1 MKNNTPKNNV
11 MMFKVAK
18 KFRFVLLGMLLAVS
32 TAWAEP
38 VVLSG
43 TVVDSDGEPIIGASV
58 LEKGTT
64 NGCSTDIDGNF
75 TLKVSGEK
83 SIVVTYVGMKA
94 RVVKPDSSSKMRI
107 VMESTDITLDDVV
120 VIGYGTMKKSDLTG
134 AVSTIAPD
142 QLKKTPAANLDQA
155 LQGRAAGV
163 TVNASSGQPGAAAE
177 VRIRGI
183 GTVNNSAPIYV
194 VDGVILDDISFLS
207 PNDIESTE
215 ILKDASATA
224 IYGSRGANGVIIVTT
239 KSGNTDGRMEVSFD
253 MYCGWQNRWNKL
265 DVMGRDE
272 FVETYM
278 KINAAN
284 SERKYY
290 EKNGFNAWLETYKGV
305 GRKDYHPVVMSDK
318 NPDGLDYSA
327 IETDWQDEV
336 FVKNAFIQNYHLSLD
351 GGSDRYG
358 YSISAG
364 WFEQEGTII
373 GSDYKRLSLR
383 ANTWFKV
390 KDWLKVGENLSFVTT
405 ESRWAMNN
413 SSSAGASVLSAALAM
428 APWDPTHYP
437 AGSHNKAGDDLS
449 GQIAAATNFTNVTNP
464 FSMVETSHPND
475 KTERLVG
482 DVYIEITPPFAKGL
496 IFRSDVSL
504 DLINVRNR
512 TFKDAYK
519 YSDYDQSIYNFLSS
533 SMSRQ
538 SQLIWE
544 NTLTYNKTFNDIH
557 ELSAMVGQTMEETNY
572 YSIGGSGANILNPVE
587 TNWYLSQT
595 TLDRTEAGDSVW
607 RTRRF
612 SLLGRIHYA
621 LMSRYLITVNF
632 RADASSMF
640 PENLWGY
647 FPSTALAW
655 KASEEEFL
663 RDVSWLDFLKVR
675 AGWGQIG
682 NDKINSD
689 SFNLTM
695 FNSGPT
701 FVDYVLGAN
710 QSLANGAT
718 VLTWVNNG
726 GKWEVTEQ
734 WDVGIDFGFFNG
746 LLSGTV
752 DFFLRDTR
760 DMLLTVKGPAFVGNR
775 YDGTNNVGTVRNKG
789 VEITLDHR
797 HKVGEVFYSI
807 GGNVSFIKNQLTAL
821 NGGEPVYSHIDNVV
835 VCDEGMPLYSFY
847 GYQYEGVFKTQEEV
861 DAAMWGY
868 AEGNQPYSV
877 GDAHYTDQNNDGIID
892 DKDKTYL
899 GSAFPWLTYG
909 INLGLEWKGID
920 VSLFFQ
926 GVHGNQIYNQ
936 VRYRTEGRGTESVL
950 GTQMRDVWT
959 PSTPDGNI
967 PDPRH
972 SVNFFASDR
981 FIEDGAYF
989 RLKNA
994 QIGYSLPQK
1003 WINAI
1008 GFTRCRIYV
1017 QGSNLFT
1024 FTKYTGYDPEVG
1036 GGVDYGNYPQS
1047 RTILVGANIS
1057 F

>member
-1 MKNNTPKNNV
+1 MNLKITPKLIAV
-11 MMFKVAK
+11 VLTVVVA
-18 KFRFVLLGMLLAVS
+18 VT
-32 TAWAEP
+32 TAIAAP
-38 VVLSG
+38 VVVTG
-43 TVVDSDGEPIIGASV
+43 TVTDSSGEPIIGASV
-58 LEKGTT
+58 LEKGTA
-64 NGCSTDIDGNF
+64 NGCSTDIDGKFSLRVEDNK
-75 TLKVSGEK
+75 TLVVS
-83 SIVVTYVGMKA
+83 YVGMKSQD
-94 RVVKPDSSSKMRI
+94 VKLAGRTNINVTLESGD
-107 VMESTDITLDDVV
+107 VMLDDVV

-134 AVSTIAPD
+134 AVTTVAAEN
-142 QLKKTPAANLDQA
+142 LKKTPAASLDQA

-194 VDGVILDDISFLS
+194 VDGIILDDISFLS
-207 PNDIESTE
+207 PSDIASME

-239 KSGNTDGRMEVSFD
+239 KSGNKEGRAEVSFD
-253 MYCGWQNRWNKL
+253 MYVGWQNRWRAL

-272 FVETYM
+272 FVDTYL
-278 KINAAN
+278 KINGTK
-284 SERKYY
+284 SERNYFD
-290 EKNGFNAWLETYKGV
+290 KNGFNAWLEAYKGV
-305 GRKDYHPVVMSDK
+305 GRKEYHPVVLSNK

-327 IETDWQDEV
+327 IETNWQDEV
-336 FVKNAFIQNYHLSLD
+336 FVPNALIQNYHLSVD
-351 GGSDRYG
+351 GGSNRYG
-358 YSISAG
+358 YSISAS
-364 WFEQEGTII
+364 WFDQDGTVI
-373 GSDYKRLSLR
+373 GSNYKRLTLR

-390 KDWLKVGENLSFVTT
+390 KDWLKVGENISFVSTR
-405 ESRWAMNN
+405 SRWAMNN
-413 SSSAGASVLSAALAM
+413 DASAGASILSAALAM

-437 AGSHNKAGDDLS
+437 NGSHNNAGDDLS

-475 KTERLVG
+475 KTERLIG
-482 DVYIEITPPFAKGL
+482 DVYVEITPPFVKGL
-496 IFRSDVSL
+496 TFRSDVSL
-504 DLINVRNR
+504 DLINSSNR

-519 YSDYDQSIYNFLSS
+519 YSDYDQSVYNFLSS
-533 SMSRQ
+533 SMGRQ

-544 NTLTYNKTFNDIH
+544 NTLTYNNVFNEIH
-557 ELSAMVGQTMEETNY
+557 DLTVMVGQTMEESNY
-572 YSIGGSGANILNPVE
+572 YSIGGSGSSILNPTE

-595 TLDRTEAGDSVW
+595 TQDRTEAGDSVW

-612 SLLGRIHYA
+612 SLLGRVHYS
-621 LMSRYLITVNF
+621 LFNRYLLTANF

-640 PENLWGY
+640 PENLWGF
-647 FPSTALAW
+647 FPSAALAW
-655 KASEEEFL
+655 KLSEEEWMK
-663 RDVSWLDFLKVR
+663 DISWLDFLKMR

-682 NDKINSD
+682 NDKISSD
-689 SFNLTM
+689 SFTLNM
-695 FNSGPT
+695 FNTGPT
-701 FVDYVLGAN
+701 FVDYVFGAN
-710 QSLANGAT
+710 QQLANGAT

-734 WDVGIDFGFFNG
+734 WDLGIDFGLFRG
-746 LLSGTV
+746 LLSGTI

-760 DMLLTVKGPAFVGNR
+760 DMLLSVKAPAFVGNR
-775 YDGTNNVGTVRNKG
+775 FDGTNNVGTVRNQG
-789 VEITLDHR
+789 IELSLEHR
-797 HKVGEVFYSI
+797 NKIGNVSYSV
-807 GGNVSFIKNQLTAL
+807 GGNVSFIQNELTAL
-821 NGGEPVYSHIDNVV
+821 NGGQPVYSHIDNVV

-847 GYQYEGVFKTQEEV
+847 GYNYEGVYQTQEEV

-868 AEGNQPYSV
+868 AAGNQPYSV

-892 DKDKTYL
+892 DKDKIFL

-926 GVHGNQIYNQ
+926 GVYGNEIYNQ
-936 VRYRTEGRGTESVL
+936 VRYRTEGRGDTSIL
-950 GTQMRDVWT
+950 STAMRDVWT
-959 PSTPDGNI
+959 PTSTDGSI

-972 SVNFFASDR
+972 SVNFFASNR
-981 FIEDGAYF
+981 FLEDGSYF

-994 QIGYSLPQK
+994 QIGYTLPQK
-1003 WINAI
+1003 WMKAI
-1008 GFTRCRIYV
+1008 RFNSCRIYV

-1024 FTKYTGYDPEVG
+1024 VTKYTGYDPEVG

>member
-1 MKNNTPKNNV
+1 MNLKITQKLIAV
-11 MMFKVAK
+11 
-18 KFRFVLLGMLLAVS
+18 VLTVVLAVTS
-32 TAWAEP
+32 AIAAP
-38 VVLSG
+38 VVVTG
-43 TVVDSDGEPIIGASV
+43 TVTDSSGEPIIGASV

-64 NGCSTDIDGNF
+64 NGCSTDIDGKFSLRVEGNK
-75 TLKVSGEK
+75 TLVVS
-83 SIVVTYVGMKA
+83 YVGMKSQD
-94 RVVKPDSSSKMRI
+94 VKLAGR
-107 VMESTDITLDDVV
+107 TDINVTLESGDVMLDDVV

-134 AVSTIAPD
+134 AVTTVAAEN
-142 QLKKTPAANLDQA
+142 LKKTPAASLDQA

-194 VDGVILDDISFLS
+194 VDGIILDDISFLS
-207 PNDIESTE
+207 PSDIASME

-239 KSGNTDGRMEVSFD
+239 KSGNKEGRAEVSFD
-253 MYCGWQNRWNKL
+253 MYVGWQNRWRAL

-272 FVETYM
+272 FVDTYL
-278 KINAAN
+278 KINGTK
-284 SERKYY
+284 SERNYFD
-290 EKNGFNAWLETYKGV
+290 KNGFNAWLEAYKGV
-305 GRKDYHPVVMSDK
+305 GRKEYHPEVLSKK

-327 IETDWQDEV
+327 IETNWQDEV
-336 FVKNAFIQNYHLSLD
+336 FVPNALIQNYHLSVD
-351 GGSDRYG
+351 GGSNRYG
-358 YSISAG
+358 YSISAS
-364 WFEQEGTII
+364 WFDQDGTII
-373 GSDYKRLSLR
+373 GSNYKRLTLR

-390 KDWLKVGENLSFVTT
+390 KDWLKVGENISFVSTR
-405 ESRWAMNN
+405 SRWAMNN
-413 SSSAGASVLSAALAM
+413 DASAGASILSAALAM

-437 AGSHNKAGDDLS
+437 DGSHNNAGEDLS

-475 KTERLVG
+475 KTERLIG
-482 DVYIEITPPFAKGL
+482 DIYVEITPPFVKGL
-496 IFRSDVSL
+496 TFRSDVSL
-504 DLINVRNR
+504 DLINSSNR

-519 YSDYDQSIYNFLSS
+519 YSDYDQSVYNFLSS
-533 SMSRQ
+533 SMGRQ

-544 NTLTYNKTFNDIH
+544 NTLTYNNVFNEIH
-557 ELSAMVGQTMEETNY
+557 DLTVMVGQTMEESNY
-572 YSIGGSGANILNPVE
+572 YSIGGSGSSILNPTE

-595 TLDRTEAGDSVW
+595 TQDRTEAGDSVW

-612 SLLGRIHYA
+612 SLLGRVHYS
-621 LMSRYLITVNF
+621 LLNRYLLTANF

-640 PENLWGY
+640 PENLWGF
-647 FPSTALAW
+647 FPSAALAW
-655 KASEEEFL
+655 KLSEEEWMK
-663 RDVSWLDFLKVR
+663 DISWLDFLKMR

-682 NDKINSD
+682 NDKISSD
-689 SFNLTM
+689 SFTLNM
-695 FNSGPT
+695 FNTGPT
-701 FVDYVLGAN
+701 FVDYVFGEN
-710 QSLANGAT
+710 QQLANGAT

-734 WDVGIDFGFFNG
+734 WDLGIDFGLFRG
-746 LLSGTV
+746 LLSGTI

-760 DMLLTVKGPAFVGNR
+760 DMLLSVKAPAYVGNR
-775 YDGTNNVGTVRNKG
+775 FDGTNNVGTVRNQG
-789 VEITLDHR
+789 IELSLEHR
-797 HKVGEVFYSI
+797 NKIGNVSYSV
-807 GGNVSFIKNQLTAL
+807 GGNVSFIQNELTAL
-821 NGGEPVYSHIDNVV
+821 NGGQPVYSHIDNVV

-847 GYQYEGVFKTQEEV
+847 GYNYEGVYQTQEEV

-868 AEGNQPYSV
+868 AAGNQPYSV

-892 DKDKTYL
+892 DKDKIFL

-926 GVHGNQIYNQ
+926 GVYGNEIYNQ
-936 VRYRTEGRGTESVL
+936 VRYRTEGRGDTSIL
-950 GTQMRDVWT
+950 STAMRDVWT
-959 PSTPDGNI
+959 PTSTDGSI

-972 SVNFFASDR
+972 SVNFFASNR
-981 FIEDGAYF
+981 FLENVSYF

-994 QIGYSLPQK
+994 QIGYTLPQK
-1003 WINAI
+1003 WMKTIRFNS
-1008 GFTRCRIYV
+1008 CRIYV

-1024 FTKYTGYDPEVG
+1024 VTKYTGYDPEVG

>member
-1 MKNNTPKNNV
+1 MMLNV
-11 MMFKVAK
+11 SKR
-18 KFRFVLLGMLLAVS
+18 FRSVLLATALAV
-32 TAWAEP
+32 TAAWAQP
-38 VVLSG
+38 VVLTG
-43 TVVDSDGEPIIGASV
+43 TVVDSNGEPVIGASV
-58 LEKGTT
+58 LEKGST

-75 TLKVSGEK
+75 SLKVSGNK
-83 SIVVTYVGMKA
+83 PLVVTYVGMKPQE
-94 RVVKPDSSSKMRI
+94 VKPNGTSALHV
-107 VMESTDITLDDVV
+107 VMQSTDITLDDVV

-134 AVSTIAPD
+134 AVSTIASD

-163 TVNASSGQPGAAAE
+163 TVNSSSGQPGAAAE

-239 KSGNTDGRMEVSFD
+239 KSGNKDGRMEISFD

-272 FVETYM
+272 FIDTRL
-278 KINAAN
+278 KINASA
-284 SERKYY
+284 SERRYF
-290 EKNGFNAWLETYKGV
+290 EQNGFNAWLERYRGV
-305 GRKDYHPVVMSDK
+305 GRKDYQPVVLTSK
-318 NPDGLDYSA
+318 NPDGLDYGA

-336 FVKNAFIQNYHLSLD
+336 FKKNAFIQNYHLSID

-358 YSISAG
+358 FSISAG
-364 WFEQEGTII
+364 WFGQQGTII
-373 GSDYKRLSLR
+373 GSDFKRLSLR

-390 KDWLKVGENLSFVTT
+390 KDWLKIGENLSFVTT
-405 ESRWAMNN
+405 QSRWAMNN
-413 SSSAGASVLSAALAM
+413 NPSAGASILSAALAM
-428 APWDPTHYP
+428 APWDPAHYP
-437 AGSHNKAGDDLS
+437 AGSHNKAGEDLS
-449 GQIAAATNFTNVTNP
+449 GRIAAGTNFDNVTNP

-475 KTERLVG
+475 KSERWVG
-482 DVYIEITPPFAKGL
+482 DIYLEITPPCVKGL
-496 IFRSDVSL
+496 IFRSDLSL
-504 DLINVRNR
+504 DLVNTRSR
-512 TFKDAYK
+512 SFKDAYK
-519 YSDYDQSIYNFLSS
+519 YSDYDQSLYNFLSS
-533 SMSRQ
+533 NMGRQ

-544 NTLTYNKTFNDIH
+544 NTLTYNKTFNEIH
-557 ELSAMVGQTMEETNY
+557 ELSAMIGQTMEETNY
-572 YSIGGSGANILNPVE
+572 YSIGGSGSNILNPVE
-587 TNWYLSQT
+587 TNWFLGQT
-595 TLDRTEAGDSVW
+595 TMDRTEAGDSVW

-621 LMSRYLITVNF
+621 LMSRYLLTVNF

-647 FPSTALAW
+647 FPSAAVAW

-663 RDVSWLDFLKVR
+663 RNVSWLDFLKVR

-682 NDKINSD
+682 NDKISSD
-689 SFNLTM
+689 SFTLNV

-701 FVDYVLGAN
+701 FVDYVFGAN
-710 QSLANGAT
+710 QSLASGAT
-718 VLTWVNNG
+718 VLQWVNNG
-726 GKWEVTEQ
+726 GRWEVTEQ
-734 WDVGIDFGFFNG
+734 WDLGIDFGFFNG

-752 DFFLRDTR
+752 DLFLRDTR
-760 DMLLTVKGPAFVGNR
+760 DMLLTVKGPAFIGNR
-775 YDGTNNVGTVRNKG
+775 FDGTSNIGTVRNKG
-789 VEITLDHR
+789 IEITLDHR
-797 HKVGEVFYSI
+797 HKVGNVNYSI
-807 GGNVSFIKNQLTAL
+807 GGNVSFIKNKLTAL
-821 NGGEPVYSHIDNVV
+821 NGGEPVYSHGNVV

-847 GYQYEGVFKTQEEV
+847 GYNYEGIFRTQEEV

-868 AEGNQPYSV
+868 EAGNQPYSV
-877 GDAHYTDQNNDGIID
+877 GDAHYTDLNNDGIID
-892 DKDKTYL
+892 DNDRMEL

-909 INLGLEWKGID
+909 INLGMEWKGLD

-926 GVHGNQIYNQ
+926 GVYGNQIYNQ
-936 VRYRTEGRGTESVL
+936 VRYRTEGRGTESIL

-959 PSTPDGNI
+959 SSSPDGSI
-967 PDPRH
+967 PNPTR
-972 SVNFFASDR
+972 SVNFFTSNR
-981 FIEDGAYF
+981 FIESGAYF
-989 RLKNA
+989 RLKNV
-994 QIGYSLPQK
+994 QVGYTLPTAWVK
-1003 WINAI
+1003 KI
-1008 GFTRCRIYV
+1008 GFNRCRLYV

-1024 FTKYTGYDPEVG
+1024 ITPYTGYDPEVG

>member
-1 MKNNTPKNNV
+1 MVSKMSRKIYLVLIAAV
-11 MMFKVAK
+11 MTV
-18 KFRFVLLGMLLAVS
+18 AVS
-32 TAWAEP
+32 WADT
-38 VVLSG
+38 VQVTG
-43 TVVDSDGEPIIGASV
+43 TVVDDIGEPVIGASV
-58 LEKGTT
+58 LVKGTT

-75 TLKVSGEK
+75 VLNTSSDATLVVS
-83 SIVVTYVGMKA
+83 YVGMK
-94 RVVKPDSSSKMRI
+94 RQEVSVDGQTKLRI
-107 VMESTDITLDDVV
+107 VMNSTDITLDDVV

-134 AVSTIAPD
+134 AVSTVAAD

-163 TVNASSGQPGAAAE
+163 TVNSSSGQPGAAAE

-239 KSGNTDGRMEVSFD
+239 KNGNTDGRMEISFD
-253 MYCGWQNRWNKL
+253 MYCGWQNRWHKL

-272 FVETYM
+272 FVDTYL
-278 KINAAN
+278 KINAAA
-284 SERKYY
+284 SEKRYFQ
-290 EKNGFNAWLETYKGV
+290 EHGFNEWLAMYKGV
-305 GRKDYHPVVMSDK
+305 GYKDYQPVVMTER
-318 NPDGLDYSA
+318 NPDGLDYSS
-327 IETDWQDEV
+327 IDTDWQDEV
-336 FVKNAFIQNYHLSLD
+336 FKKNAFIQNYHLSVS

-358 YSISAG
+358 YAISAG
-364 WFEQEGTII
+364 WFGQEGTII
-373 GSDYKRLSLR
+373 GSDFNRLTLR

-390 KDWLKVGENLSFVTT
+390 KDWLKVGENISFVTT
-405 ESRWAMNN
+405 QSRLAMNN
-413 SSSAGASVLSAALAM
+413 SSSAGASILSAALAM
-428 APWDPTHYP
+428 APWDPTRYP
-437 AGSHNKAGDDLS
+437 AGSYNRKGEDLS
-449 GQIAAATNFTNVTNP
+449 GQIAAGTNFANVTNP
-464 FSMVETSHPND
+464 LSMVEMNHPND

-482 DVYIEITPPFAKGL
+482 DVYVEITPPFVKGL
-496 IFRSDVSL
+496 VFRSDISL
-504 DLINVRNR
+504 DLINTRNR
-512 TFKDAYK
+512 SFKEAYK
-519 YSDYDQSIYNFLSS
+519 YSDYDQSLYNFLSS
-533 SMSRQ
+533 SMGRQ

-557 ELSAMVGQTMEETNY
+557 ELTAMVGQTMEETNY
-572 YSIGGSGANILNPVE
+572 YSIGGSGADILNPVE

-595 TLDRTEAGDSVW
+595 TRDRAEASDSVW

-612 SLLGRIHYA
+612 SLLGRLHYS
-621 LMSRYLITVNF
+621 LLSRYLVTVNF

-663 RDVSWLDFLKVR
+663 RNVKWLDFLKVR

-689 SFNLTM
+689 SFTLAM
-695 FNSGPT
+695 FNAGPT

-710 QSLANGAT
+710 QALVNGAT

-734 WDVGIDFGFFNG
+734 WDLGVDFGLFNG

-752 DFFLRDTR
+752 DFFLRDTK
-760 DMLLTVKGPAFVGNR
+760 DMLLTVKGPAQIGNR

-789 VEITLDHR
+789 IEITLDHR
-797 HKVGEVFYSI
+797 NKIGDVNYSI
-807 GGNVSFIKNQLTAL
+807 GGNVSFIKNKLTAL
-821 NGGEPVYSHIDNVV
+821 NGGQPVYSHIDNVV

-847 GYQYEGVFKTQEEV
+847 GYVYEGIYTSQEEV

-868 AEGNQPYSV
+868 AENNNPYSV
-877 GDAHYTDQNNDGIID
+877 GDAKYADLNHDGIID
-892 DKDKTYL
+892 DNDRTQL

-926 GVHGNQIYNQ
+926 GVYGNQIYNQ
-936 VRYRTEGRGTESVL
+936 VRYRLEGRGDQSVL

-959 PSTPDGNI
+959 TETPDGTI

-972 SVNFFASDR
+972 SVNFFASSR
-981 FIEDGAYF
+981 FLESGAYF

-994 QIGYSLPQK
+994 QIGYTLPK
-1003 WINAI
+1003 AWTDKI
-1008 GFTRCRIYV
+1008 GFNRCRIYV
-1017 QGSNLFT
+1017 QGSNIFT
-1024 FTKYTGYDPEVG
+1024 LTPYTGYDPEVG

-1047 RTILVGANIS
+1047 RTFLVGANIS